1 MIFASTSIEP
11 MIAVQLHYQDIG
23 SALTLAVLAAK
34 ASVIQTIFLE

>member
-1 MIFASTSIEP
+1 MKVLTHDSCA
-11 MIAVQLHYQDIG
+11 AGHYQDIG